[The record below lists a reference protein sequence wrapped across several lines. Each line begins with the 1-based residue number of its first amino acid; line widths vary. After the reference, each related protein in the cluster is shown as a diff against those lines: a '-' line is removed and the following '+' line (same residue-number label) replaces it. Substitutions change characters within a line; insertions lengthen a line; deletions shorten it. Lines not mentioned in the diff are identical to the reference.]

1 MFHGDSGNILYDGT
15 DITQI
20 SPESRKIGLVYQSHA
35 LFPHMK
41 VWENIAYG
49 LKMRGASKEEQLQTA
64 DHLMELLSITHIKN
78 QYPGVLSGGESQRT
92 ALARALALKPDPL
105 LLDEP
110 FSSLSK
116 DVKRHMQKL
125 VRKLYDQMHITVIY
139 VTHNREDIQ
148 NTDARIAVMNDGS
161 IQQIGTIGELY
172 DNPATPY
179 VSEFLGV
186 AAQAVC

>member
-20 SPESRKIGLVYQSHA
+20 SPEMRKIGLVYQSHA

-92 ALARALALKPDPL
+92 ALARALAVKSDTL
-105 LLDEP
+105 LLDEH
-110 FSSLSK
+110 FSP
-116 DVKRHMQKL
+116 
-125 VRKLYDQMHITVIY
+125 
-139 VTHNREDIQ
+139 
-148 NTDARIAVMNDGS
+148 GS
-161 IQQIGTIGELY
+161 GNQTKASDLMTGSYSDEIE
-172 DNPATPY
+172 A
-179 VSEFLGV
+179 FLGKDK
-186 AAQAVC
+186 